1 MKTLTFFV
9 CSLLMAALLNAQI
22 IHVPTDQPTI
32 QAGIDAA
39 TNGDTVLVA
48 EGTYYENINFD
59 GKNIT
64 VASLYLTTLDPY
76 YISQTIID
84 ANEDGTVVIFEN
96 GEDSTALLCG
106 LTLQN
111 GHTLGWNKGGGI
123 NCKFSNPQLK
133 YLNIINNS
141 SRLGGGIYAEN
152 ATITI
157 NQVNFYNNYAW
168 SSSGSG
174 GLGGG
179 INCDNSTINL
189 TDCQIVGNTAGT
201 QGGGIY
207 CESSN
212 IYLEN
217 VCIKYNTAHACDS
230 PGKGGGICSRDSE
243 VDLKNVSM
251 HNNYAGRAGGIWSM
265 NSNLA
270 FDTIDLCS
278 IYSNSALTTKD
289 IHTDNQVQMDL
300 DTFSV
305 LVPTSAFVYPLNNFS
320 FNILNGIIPQ
330 ENEDL
335 FVSPDG
341 DNLNSGLNA
350 DEPLQTVEYA
360 FCKIISDS
368 LDRKTIYLLEG
379 TYSPSTNG
387 ELFPM
392 YVIENVDIVG
402 VTDSLVILDGEGE
415 SEVLIL
421 GSGLYNVSG
430 ITISGGFNWYE
441 GAGLKCYGTQ
451 GILKDL
457 IIRDNYASMSGGG
470 IYMAGESA
478 PELINVRV
486 FNNMSNWG
494 SGLYLTNSNPILKNV
509 TISNNSGSAID
520 EGGIYLF
527 QSNPVF
533 INSTITFNG
542 KLALKC
548 NVSHPN
554 VVNSIIWGHS
564 ETSIV
569 FADYNLSNSI
579 TISWSDIEGGEDG
592 IVTNNNGVVYWLEGN
607 INEDPL
613 FELSGPHPYA
623 LMPNSPCIDTGTP
636 DTTDLNLPPCD
647 IMGCYRIWDGDGDGI
662 AVIDMG
668 AYEFGAP
675 LITGIPQSKIKNP
688 KSEIA
693 VYPNPFT
700 RQTTLEFTLQ
710 QGGHVHLAIYN
721 QMGKQV
727 AVPVNEYKP
736 AGAHK
741 VSWNAAGMPAG
752 IYLYRLITAKKI
764 HTAKIIKTQ

>member
-1 MKTLTFFV
+1 MLALHA
-9 CSLLMAALLNAQI
+9 SLLTLHVSQAQI
-22 IHVPTDQPTI
+22 IHVPADQPTI

-39 TNGDTVLVA
+39 TDGDTVLVA

-111 GHTLGWNKGGGI
+111 GHNLDWNKGGGI
-123 NCKFSNPQLK
+123 NCKYSNPQLK

-152 ATITI
+152 ATITMD
-157 NQVNFYNNYAW
+157 QVNIYNNYAW

-189 TDCQIVGNTAGT
+189 IDCQIVGNTAGT

-217 VCIKYNTAHACDS
+217 VCIKYDTAHACDS
-230 PGKGGGICSRDSE
+230 PGWGGGICSRDSE
-243 VDLKNVSM
+243 VVLKNVSI

-278 IYSNSALTTKD
+278 IYSNSALTIKD

-330 ENEDL
+330 ENQDL

-368 LDRKTIYLLEG
+368 LDRKTIHLLEG

-470 IYMAGESA
+470 IFMAGESA

-486 FNNMSNWG
+486 FNNMSNSG
-494 SGLYLTNSNPILKNV
+494 SGLYLNNSNPILKNV
-509 TISNNSGSAID
+509 TISNNSGSVYAD
-520 EGGIYLF
+520 GGGIYLY

-533 INSTITFNG
+533 INSTITYNG

-569 FADYNLSNSI
+569 FADYNSSNSI

-613 FELSGPHPYA
+613 FYGSGVHPYQLSA
-623 LMPNSPCIDTGTP
+623 GSPCIDTGTP
-636 DTTDLNLPPCD
+636 DTTGLNLPPCD
-647 IMGCYRIWDGDGDGI
+647 IMGCVRIWDGDEDGI

-668 AYEFGAP
+668 AYEFDAP
-675 LITGIPQSKIKNP
+675 MVGIPQFNIQHSTFNIH
-688 KSEIA
+688 IA
-693 VYPNPFT
+693 PNPTQGIFDLRFT
-700 RQTTLEFTLQ
+700 IYSLQ
-710 QGGHVHLAIYN
+710 SVSMKIFDVHGREVVVVLDKKLPAGEHVVKYDMTGLPTGIYYYRIQATN
-721 QMGKQV
+721 QMNSG
-727 AVPVNEYKP
+727 
-736 AGAHK
+736 
-741 VSWNAAGMPAG
+741 
-752 IYLYRLITAKKI
+752 
-764 HTAKIIKTQ
+764 KIILMK